1 MYKIGGMFDLKFS
14 TGKVRQGYIGLYF
27 EPSAIIEQ
35 LQEKIDPYHLRPTQI
50 NSHAFPIERNLHCS
64 ILQNIHKNISKEVIS
79 TLCAAYIDG
88 LYAAQYRL
96 HNLSLFENLEG
107 TGANGVPFHYDVL
120 KFDLDAPIVLDL
132 HETLALRLQEYHNH
146 AFSFEN
152 YHPHITIA
160 FVKPNSSGFLLEDYK
175 DLEIN
180 LRAKSLKYKC
190 KDRKAT
196 LETLFDLEATL
207 SF

>member
-1 MYKIGGMFDLKFS
+1 MFRLNFS
-14 TGKVRQGYIGLYF
+14 NSGSNQGYIGLYF
-27 EPSAIIEQ
+27 ESSAIIEK
-35 LQEKIDPYHLRPTQI
+35 LQEKIDPYHLRPAQI
-50 NSHAFPIERNLHCS
+50 NSHALPIQKNLHCT

-79 TLCAAYIDG
+79 TLCAAYIDE

-107 TGANGVPFHYDVL
+107 TGANGIPFHYDVL

-132 HETLALRLQEYHNH
+132 HQTLALRLQDYHNH
-146 AFSFEN
+146 PFSFEN
-152 YHPHITIA
+152 YHPHVTIA
-160 FVKPNSSGFLLEDYK
+160 FVKPDSCGSLLEDYK

-180 LRAKSLKYKC
+180 LRAKSLKYKS
-190 KDRKAT
+190 KERKAA
-196 LETLFDLEATL
+196 LETLFDLEAIL

>member
-1 MYKIGGMFDLKFS
+1 MFRLNFS
-14 TGKVRQGYIGLYF
+14 NSGSNQGYIGLYF
-27 EPSAIIEQ
+27 ESSAIIEK
-35 LQEKIDPYHLRPTQI
+35 LQEKIDPYHLRPAQI
-50 NSHAFPIERNLHCS
+50 NSHALPIQKNLHCT
-64 ILQNIHKNISKEVIS
+64 ILQGIHKNISKEVIS

-107 TGANGVPFHYDVL
+107 TGANGIPFHYDVL

-132 HETLALRLQEYHNH
+132 HQTLALRLKDYHNH
-146 AFSFEN
+146 PFAFEN
-152 YHPHITIA
+152 YHPHVTIA
-160 FVKPNSSGFLLEDYK
+160 FVKPDSCGSLLENYK

-180 LRAKSLKYKC
+180 LRAKSLKYKS
-190 KDRKAT
+190 KERKAA
-196 LETLFDLEATL
+196 LETLFDLEAIL

>member
-1 MYKIGGMFDLKFS
+1 MFRLNFS
-14 TGKVRQGYIGLYF
+14 NSGSNQGYIGLYF
-27 EPSAIIEQ
+27 ESSAIIEK
-35 LQEKIDPYHLRPTQI
+35 LQEKIDPYHLRPAQI
-50 NSHAFPIERNLHCS
+50 NSHALPIQKNLHCT

-107 TGANGVPFHYDVL
+107 TGANGIPFHYDVL

-132 HETLALRLQEYHNH
+132 HQTLALRLKDYHNH
-146 AFSFEN
+146 PFAFEN
-152 YHPHITIA
+152 YHPHVTIA
-160 FVKPNSSGFLLEDYK
+160 FVKPNSCGSLLEDYK

-180 LRAKSLKYKC
+180 LRAKSLKYKS
-190 KDRKAT
+190 K
-196 LETLFDLEATL
+196 
-207 SF
+207 